1 MRLRVLFVVILLLAS
16 RLPQVAAQQLPQPV
30 AVPDSVAEGV
40 AATQHFGF
48 GKAEIIGPD
57 GKAHTA
63 YIPLSTVGF
72 SPLLP
77 FYRHEEEVGRFLH
90 DPLNISVD
98 KVQSI
103 KVNELYLEH
112 MVVKGKRLHVLATRV
127 AEGAVELFNYTQ
139 IKQIPLG
146 GPQSGRI
153 DYIVYPKRHWYLRR
167 QGELVEVSRHDFIPQ
182 LTQYFQD
189 EPAIVAALAG
199 KQVAYRD
206 LLGLVMQYNARH
218 PAAGPPAP
226 AR

>member
-1 MRLRVLFVVILLLAS
+1 MLSRSLVIIIVLLAS
-16 RLPQVAAQQLPQPV
+16 KLPQVQAQQLPQPV
-30 AVPDSVAEGV
+30 AAPDSAADGV

-48 GKAEIIGPD
+48 GKAEIMGPD

-77 FYRHEEEVGRFLH
+77 FYRHEEEVGRFMH

-127 AEGAVELFNYTQ
+127 AEGPVELFNYTQ
-139 IKQIPLG
+139 TKQIPLS
-146 GPQSGRI
+146 GPQTGRI
-153 DYIVYPKRHWYLRR
+153 DYLVYPKRHWYLRR
-167 QGELVEVSRHDFIPQ
+167 QGELVEVSRRDFVTQ
-182 LTQYFQD
+182 LSAYFQD
-189 EPAIVAALAG
+189 DPQAVAALAS

-218 PAAGPPAP
+218 PAAGPPSP